1 MKRTLLF
8 LSFIFGVAFNLFA
21 ATGTYITD
29 VAVSASS
36 DEDEAKSA
44 LTKAGYRIID
54 KDANAGAG
62 KYTDFIYIGYKTNE
76 DEPNGKPI
84 CDLLVYDDGIFLGN
98 DYISYHVFTVLDE
111 NNNDIDY
118 YPVKCLGESN
128 GDLNQGC
135 ADSHALF
142 LYCAR
147 SGAPAITD
155 IGLSKSKNTDTDNY
169 IAQMVKRDN
178 LYGYAFTGEDAD
190 LNLTAGGEDLWLWFH
205 RPDGE
210 VVQEHT
216 WVNGFCTECD
226 AYQKPTRKNTNEYQI
241 TNAGNLYWYIQN
253 AHTEVPD
260 AKAVVTTNI
269 TINSN
274 VLTTSGTLN
283 TAQTNSFRKWILSKD
298 ELVIEGNNYT
308 ISGVYFKDATVDY
321 VGLLAHGMV
330 SNLKLKDS
338 YFEGANYVG
347 AFCGE
352 GIATRGKI
360 TNCSG
365 RAVVKGKN
373 YVGGV
378 CGECNMNLTDCHGTF
393 TVTGEDYVGGIC
405 GRINQTENCYSEG
418 TVQGKR
424 YVGGICGMGV
434 ADSCYNL
441 GKVSGN
447 SKVGGIAGVGAVIH
461 NGTDYGAVYV
471 HFCRCHNE
479 GEVSGNEYVGGICA
493 YGEGGL
499 IKECFNRGS
508 IVGVDGEFPSACI
521 GGISGEGLYIINC
534 YNLGAVSGHA
544 TVGGLAG
551 SGRIVVEPGDI
562 RNSYNMGTVKGSV
575 NCGNI
580 VGGSSLSSALD
591 LSSCYYLSSLALEN
605 DGNAKAMS
613 SSDIKN
619 GELAFRLHHFS
630 ITNYNGSVW
639 GQKLGTDDYPTF
651 RDMAGTFSVTLDVDG
666 DGTVT
671 GAGTYAFGDSVRL
684 VATPDKNK
692 NFRGWSDGVMDPV
705 RYVHNTTDL
714 TATFSPSRI
723 VVYVESDGN
732 GTVTGEGVY
741 DDREKF
747 TIEAQPAENYRFD
760 RWTFKH
766 VAPTKTFDTIQMRYD
781 NSVIIGTENM
791 LYSSVWTIMPDLA
804 GNKVV
809 GDTVWFTAH
818 FVLADYNIS
827 AEVEGEGEVTGTGAY
842 PYGTTATLT
851 ATPKEE
857 YHFVKWS
864 DGETSP
870 SREVVVTCDSIF
882 TAIFEPVIV
891 DPTVVSDI
899 LADDEIVEVVYYNVS
914 GQRLARPQI
923 GVNIVLVRYQSG
935 RIESVKQIVRE

>member
-8 LSFIFGVAFNLFA
+8 LSFILGVAFNLFA

-29 VAVSASS
+29 IAVSASS

-84 CDLLVYDDGIFLGN
+84 CDLIVYDDGIFMGN
-98 DYISYHVFTVLDE
+98 DYISYHVFTVIDE
-111 NNNDIDY
+111 NNNEIDY

-147 SGAPAITD
+147 SGAPAITG
-155 IGLSKSKNTDTDNY
+155 IGLSNKIQQGTDKY

-178 LYGYAFTGEDAD
+178 LYGYSFTGEKAD
-190 LNLTAGGEDLWLWFH
+190 LNLTAGGEDLWLWFQ
-205 RPDGE
+205 RPNGDI
-210 VVQEHT
+210 VQEHT
-216 WVNGFCTECD
+216 WVNGFCTECG
-226 AYQKPTRKNTNEYQI
+226 AYQKPTRKNNNEYQI

-253 AHTEVPD
+253 AHTEVPG
-260 AKAVVTTNI
+260 AKAVLTTDI

-274 VLTTSGTLN
+274 VLNTSGTLN
-283 TAQTNSFRKWILSKD
+283 TAQTSSFRKWILSKD
-298 ELVIEGNNYT
+298 DLVIEGNNYT

-330 SNLKLKDS
+330 SDLKLKDS

-352 GIATRGKI
+352 GKT

-365 RAVVKGKN
+365 KAIVKGKD

-378 CGECNMNLTDCHGTF
+378 CGSTDDYISNCHGTF
-393 TVTGEDYVGGIC
+393 TVSGENYVGGIA
-405 GRINQTENCYSEG
+405 GYARGIVNCYNENA
-418 TVQGKR
+418 VQGRK

-434 ADSCYNL
+434 ADTCYNT
-441 GKVSGN
+441 GKVTGESY
-447 SKVGGIAGVGAVIH
+447 VGGITGRGAVII
-461 NGTDYGAVYV
+461 NNAVHGESTYIY
-471 HFCRCHNE
+471 FCRCYNT
-479 GEVSGNEYVGGICA
+479 GEVSGNECVGGICA
-493 YGEGGL
+493 YGNGGK
-499 IKECFNRGS
+499 IEECFNRGS
-508 IVGVDGEFPSACI
+508 IVGEDDELVSSNI
-521 GGISGEGLYIINC
+521 GGISGCGLYIINC
-534 YNLGAVSGHA
+534 FNLGAVSGN
-544 TVGGLAG
+544 TSVGGLAG
-551 SGRIVVEPGDI
+551 SDRIVEESGNI
-562 RNSYNMGTVKGSV
+562 LNSYNMGTVKGS
-575 NCGNI
+575 NKCGNI
-580 VGGSSLSSALD
+580 VGTASSTLD
-591 LSSCYYLSSLALEN
+591 LSSCYYLSSLAMQN
-605 DGNAKAMS
+605 DGNAIPMNA
-613 SSDIKN
+613 SDFEN
-619 GELAFRLHHFS
+619 GELAFILHHFS
-630 ITNYNGSVW
+630 IKYYNGSVW

-651 RDMAGTFSVTLDVDG
+651 RDMAGTFNVTLNVDG

-684 VATPDKNK
+684 VATPDKNI
-692 NFRGWSDGVMDPV
+692 NFRGWSDGVKDQV

-747 TIEAQPAENYRFD
+747 TIEAQPAENYRFN
-760 RWTFKH
+760 RWTLKH
-766 VAPTKTFDTIQMRYD
+766 VAPTKTFDTIDSRPYRAVW
-781 NSVIIGTENM
+781 SII
-791 LYSSVWTIMPDLA
+791 SDLA
-804 GNKVV
+804 ANNVV
-809 GDTVWFTAH
+809 DDTVWFTAH

-870 SREVVVTCDSIF
+870 SREVVVTCDSVF

-891 DPTVVSDI
+891 DSTVVSDI

-923 GVNIVLVRYQSG
+923 GVNIVSVRHQSG
-935 RIESVKQIVRE
+935 RMEIVKQIVGE

>member
-8 LSFIFGVAFNLFA
+8 LSFILGVAFNLFA

-29 VAVSASS
+29 IAVSASS

-155 IGLSKSKNTDTDNY
+155 IGLSKSKNTGTDNY

-253 AHTEVPD
+253 AHTEVPG
-260 AKAVVTTNI
+260 AKAVLTTDI

-274 VLTTSGTLN
+274 VLNTSGTLN
-283 TAQTNSFRKWILSKD
+283 TAQTSSFRKWILSKD
-298 ELVIEGNNYT
+298 DLVIEGNNHT

-321 VGLLAHGMV
+321 VGLLAYGMV
-330 SNLKLKDS
+330 SDLKLKDS

-352 GIATRGKI
+352 GKT

-365 RAVVKGKN
+365 KAIVKGKD
-373 YVGGV
+373 YVGGF
-378 CGECNMNLTDCHGTF
+378 CGSTDDYISNCHGTF
-393 TVTGEDYVGGIC
+393 TVSGENYVGGIA
-405 GRINQTENCYSEG
+405 GYARGIVNCYNENA
-418 TVQGKR
+418 VQGRK

-434 ADSCYNL
+434 ADTCYNT
-441 GKVSGN
+441 GKVTGESY
-447 SKVGGIAGVGAVIH
+447 VGGITGRGAVII
-461 NGTDYGAVYV
+461 NNAVHGESTYIY
-471 HFCRCHNE
+471 FCRCYNT
-479 GEVSGNEYVGGICA
+479 GEVSGNECVGGICA
-493 YGEGGL
+493 YGNGGK
-499 IKECFNRGS
+499 IEECFNRGS
-508 IVGVDGEFPSACI
+508 IVGEDDELVSSNI
-521 GGISGEGLYIINC
+521 GGISGCGLYIINC
-534 YNLGAVSGHA
+534 FNLGAVSGN
-544 TVGGLAG
+544 TSVGGLAG
-551 SGRIVVEPGDI
+551 SDRIVEESGNI
-562 RNSYNMGTVKGSV
+562 LNSYNMGTVKGSDK
-575 NCGNI
+575 CGNI
-580 VGGSSLSSALD
+580 VGTASSTLD

-684 VATPDKNK
+684 VATPDKNI
-692 NFRGWSDGVMDPV
+692 NFRGWSDGVKDQV

-809 GDTVWFTAH
+809 DDTVWFTAH
-818 FVLADYNIS
+818 FVLAEYNIS

-870 SREVVVTCDSIF
+870 SREVVVTGDSVF

-914 GQRLARPQI
+914 GQRLSRPQI